1 MLLPR
6 GGRPY
11 MTDRLVAGN
20 VLPDRH
26 AAADGAVEHLRRL
39 LDAVGGGVERGG
51 HRVLRRPGAVGGCGA
66 NAAQGLEF
74 LLEAVDAMAGVDQF
88 IARRQRRHHGQARVA
103 DLAELAAQVSDPRF
117 QALGEPEQPPLL
129 SLFAGH
135 AILPAVDGDV
145 DMAHEV
151 SPASSTARMVPIAAS
166 SRAATSRLARSSL
179 RDFTS
184 DPSSSSAS
192 RERSA
197 PSAWIR
203 LANSFSSRSASRRR
217 STALSSASSAVINRR
232 VAASMSTVAGSGGPE
247 PLAGRSLMKAAH
259 TLTWAGRTAKP
270 AVRQAFRQRNLRGK
284 R

>member
-39 LDAVGGGVERGG
+39 LDAVGGGIERGG
-51 HRVLRRPGAVGGCGA
+51 HRVLRRPGAVRGCGA
-66 NAAQGLEF
+66 NAAQRLEL

-103 DLAELAAQVSDPRF
+103 DLAELAAQAADPRLETF
-117 QALGEPEQPPLL
+117 SQLQEPRLL
-129 SLFAGH
+129 AGLAGH
-135 AILPAVDGDV
+135 PVLPAVDGDV
-145 DMAHEV
+145 DMAHDV
-151 SPASSTARMVPIAAS
+151 SPASSTERMVPSAAS
-166 SRAATSRLARSSL
+166 SRSAISRLARSSR

-197 PSAWIR
+197 PSA
-203 LANSFSSRSASRRR
+203 
-217 STALSSASSAVINRR
+217 
-232 VAASMSTVAGSGGPE
+232 
-247 PLAGRSLMKAAH
+247 
-259 TLTWAGRTAKP
+259 
-270 AVRQAFRQRNLRGK
+270 
-284 R
+284 